1 MKRRDFLEK
10 WGLSGLKIN
19 LGFLETEFAP
29 KDPDRAAAWELYVE
43 LLTRITTQSL
53 APEDGDEKTALDS
66 IHAIFPL
73 TREILRS
80 HGSGC
85 GEFAKL
91 AIPVLNQIIRPFTA
105 KWHRS
110 ALAGAFDDPNQCKLF
125 REELSQ
131 LQPQLRGYTRAL
143 AAMAD
148 VEDLTSLEE
157 LEDQREE

>member
-19 LGFLETEFAP
+19 LRFLEAEFAP
-29 KDPDRAAAWELYVE
+29 RDPDRAAAWELYIE
-43 LLTRITTQSL
+43 LLTRITTQYL

-66 IHAIFPL
+66 VYALFKE
-73 TREILRS
+73 TRAILRC

-105 KWHRS
+105 KWHRLS
-110 ALAGAFDDPNQCKLF
+110 LAGAFQDAVQPPSCLVFDSNRHIGLPV
-125 REELSQ
+125 LSI
-131 LQPQLRGYTRAL
+131 A
-143 AAMAD
+143 
-148 VEDLTSLEE
+148 
-157 LEDQREE
+157 